1 MENIPI
7 RSFSCKDEELPVI
20 CGYVAYN
27 YRRDH
32 LNFEAHSP
40 MYNEDFIVGFEQEI
54 EEVSELVDPK
64 SETLLRQTI
73 TNRLHATMNGL
84 LPSID
89 RLGDYVN
96 KSKKE
101 LPVTLANFGI
111 TSLKRR
117 IKALD
122 AEGVADGL
130 NTVLQNIENHKAI
143 LATKGLSDGHIQ
155 MMKDA
160 KASVLADK
168 QQQYEITSKRKRI
181 VLDNIEK
188 LNNLYAKMQDIL
200 STGKSI
206 YRYTDKSRLKDYTF
220 TELNRKAKTSATKTE
235 SEQQ

>member
-7 RSFSCKDEELPVI
+7 RSYNCKDEELPVI

-32 LNFEAHSP
+32 LDFETHSP
-40 MYNEDFIVGFEQEI
+40 MYNEEFITKFEQEI
-54 EEVSELVDPK
+54 DEVNELVDPK
-64 SETLLRQTI
+64 SETLLKRSI
-73 TNRLHATMNGL
+73 TNRLHVSMTGL
-84 LPSID
+84 LPVID
-89 RLGDYVN
+89 RLGDYVK

-101 LPVTLANFGI
+101 LPVTAANFGI
-111 TSLKRR
+111 TNLKKR

-122 AEGVADGL
+122 AEGVADSL
-130 NTVLQNIENHKAI
+130 NTVLQNITNHKPI

-155 MMKDA
+155 TLTDA
-160 KASVLADK
+160 KASILADK

-188 LNNLYAKMQDIL
+188 LNDLYAKMQDIL

-206 YRYTDKSRLKDYTF
+206 YRHTDKSRVKDYTF
-220 TELNRKAKTSATKTE
+220 TELNRKAKTSAAKTE
-235 SEQQ
+235 SEQ